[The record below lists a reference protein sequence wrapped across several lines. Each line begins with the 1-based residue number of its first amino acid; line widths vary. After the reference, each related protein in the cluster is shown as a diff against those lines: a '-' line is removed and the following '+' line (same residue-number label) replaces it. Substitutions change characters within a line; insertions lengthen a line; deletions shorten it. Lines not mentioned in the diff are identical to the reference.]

1 LKNYFVI
8 VILWPLQPTLGISLE
23 LASWK
28 CWEIIFSTNA
38 GKLCSQYS
46 NKMCGQ
52 LSSGSLHEKV
62 TAWLA
67 CMPTRLLIDLSA
79 ECLAKLIGKQQHY
92 P

>member
-1 LKNYFVI
+1 L
-8 VILWPLQPTLGISLE
+8 PLQPTLGISLE
-23 LASWK
+23 LASPFVK
-28 CWEIIFSTNA
+28 MLGNSFFSINA

-52 LSSGSLHEKV
+52 LISGILHEKV

-92 P
+92 FSG